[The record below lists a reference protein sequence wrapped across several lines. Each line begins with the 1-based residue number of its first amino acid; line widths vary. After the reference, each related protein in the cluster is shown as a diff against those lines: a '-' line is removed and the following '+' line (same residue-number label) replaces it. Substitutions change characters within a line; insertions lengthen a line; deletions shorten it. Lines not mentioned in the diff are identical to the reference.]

1 MTAGLNE
8 PVKLVKHLPF
18 LFRKALIDQ
27 NDRTEESEKMER
39 NVWIAT
45 GWYETLC
52 EIVP

>member
-27 NDRTEESEKMER
+27 NEGTEESEKMER
-39 NVWIAT
+39 NVWYCH
-45 GWYETLC
+45 GVVRNTL
-52 EIVP
+52 